1 LFHYSKQRFKS
12 DKSITTELHYVN
24 QYVCTQRLSNGDGGR
39 AARRRQRLSQS
50 PLSQT
55 ARALAVC
62 TTLAAAMIALGFLLS
77 DWFHIQHEIGVLHE
91 ENSSLRVQLQ
101 QANEIQAQTMDG

>member
-1 LFHYSKQRFKS
+1 MAR
-12 DKSITTELHYVN
+12 
-24 QYVCTQRLSNGDGGR
+24 GR

-77 DWFHIQHEIGVLHE
+77 DCFHIQHEIGVRQE